1 MVQKKVNNE
10 KKSGTKRKVIPD
22 SKYESEIIAKFM
34 NQLMVDGKK
43 SIAESIVY
51 GAFEQLEKDS
61 KGEDTVELFK
71 KILDQVAPVV
81 EVRSRRI
88 GGATYQV
95 PVEVRAK
102 RRTALAMRWIVEA
115 ARNRKEKSM
124 PARLAAE
131 LKEAKDG
138 KGSAVKK
145 KEDMHRMAEANKAF
159 AHFRF

>member
-1 MVQKKVNNE
+1 MRRRAAP
-10 KKSGTKRKVIPD
+10 KRKIIPD
-22 SKYESEIIAKFM
+22 SKYESEVVAKFM

-43 SIAESIVY
+43 SIAEKIVY
-51 GAFEQLEKDS
+51 GAFEQLEKTNS
-61 KGEDTVELFK
+61 KEDPVETFK
-71 KILDQVAPVV
+71 KVLDKVAPVV

-102 RRTALAMRWIVEA
+102 RRTALAMRWIVDA

>member
-1 MVQKKVNNE
+1 MRRRAAP
-10 KKSGTKRKVIPD
+10 KRKIIPD
-22 SKYESEIIAKFM
+22 SKYESELVAKFM

-43 SIAESIVY
+43 SIAEKIVY
-51 GAFEQLEKDS
+51 GAFDELEKNNAN
-61 KGEDTVELFK
+61 EDLVEMFR
-71 KILDQVAPVV
+71 KILDQIAPVV

-102 RRTALAMRWIVEA
+102 RRTALAMRWLVDA
-115 ARNRKEKSM
+115 ARGRKEKSM

-131 LKEAKDG
+131 LSEAKEG
-138 KGSAVKK
+138 KGAAVKK

>member
-1 MVQKKVNNE
+1 MRRRAAP
-10 KKSGTKRKVIPD
+10 KRKIIPD
-22 SKYESEIIAKFM
+22 SKYESEVVAKFM

-43 SIAESIVY
+43 SIAEKIVY
-51 GAFEQLEKDS
+51 GAFEQLEKTNS
-61 KGEDTVELFK
+61 KEDPVETFK
-71 KILDQVAPVV
+71 KVLDKVAPVV

-102 RRTALAMRWIVEA
+102 RRTALAMRWIVDA

-131 LKEAKDG
+131 LRDAVDG
-138 KGSAVKK
+138 KGAAVKK
-145 KEDMHRMAEANKAF
+145 KEDVHKMSEANKAF
-159 AHFRF
+159 SHFRF

>member
-1 MVQKKVNNE
+1 MRRRAAP
-10 KKSGTKRKVIPD
+10 KRKIIPD

-43 SIAESIVY
+43 SIAENIVY

-61 KGEDTVELFK
+61 KGEDLVEVFK
-71 KILDQVAPVV
+71 RILDKVAPVV

-88 GGATYQV
+88 GGAAYQV

-102 RRTALAMRWIVEA
+102 RRTALAMRWLVEA

>member
-1 MVQKKVNNE
+1 MRRRAAP
-10 KKSGTKRKVIPD
+10 KRKIIPD

-61 KGEDTVELFK
+61 KGEDLVEVFK
-71 KILDQVAPVV
+71 KILDKVAPVV

-102 RRTALAMRWIVEA
+102 RRTALAMRWLVEA

-145 KEDMHRMAEANKAF
+145 KEDMHRMASK
-159 AHFRF
+159 

>member
-1 MVQKKVNNE
+1 MRRRAAP
-10 KKSGTKRKVIPD
+10 KRKIIPD
-22 SKYESEIIAKFM
+22 SKYESEVVAKFM

-43 SIAESIVY
+43 SIAEKIVY
-51 GAFEQLEKDS
+51 GAFEQLEKTNS
-61 KGEDTVELFK
+61 KEDPVETFK
-71 KILDQVAPVV
+71 KVLDKVAPVV

-102 RRTALAMRWIVEA
+102 RRTALAMRWIVDA

-131 LKEAKDG
+131 LRDAVDG
-138 KGSAVKK
+138 KGAAVKK
-145 KEDMHRMAEANKAF
+145 KEDVHKMAEANKAF
-159 AHFRF
+159 AHFRW

>member
-1 MVQKKVNNE
+1 MRRRAAP
-10 KKSGTKRKVIPD
+10 KRKVIPD
-22 SKYESEIIAKFM
+22 SKYESEIIAKFL

-61 KGEDTVELFK
+61 KGEDTVEVFK
-71 KILDQVAPVV
+71 KTLDQVAPVV

>member
-1 MVQKKVNNE
+1 MRRRAAP
-10 KKSGTKRKVIPD
+10 KRKIIPD

-43 SIAESIVY
+43 SIAENIVY

-61 KGEDTVELFK
+61 KGEDLVEVFK
-71 KILDQVAPVV
+71 KILDKIAPVV

-95 PVEVRAK
+95 PVEVRSK
-102 RRTALAMRWIVEA
+102 RRTALAMRWLVEA

>member
-1 MVQKKVNNE
+1 MRRRAAP
-10 KKSGTKRKVIPD
+10 KRKIIPD

-34 NQLMVDGKK
+34 NQLMVDRKK

-61 KGEDTVELFK
+61 KGEDLVEVFK

-88 GGATYQV
+88 GGATCQV

-131 LKEAKDG
+131 LREAKDG

>member
-1 MVQKKVNNE
+1 MRRRAAP
-10 KKSGTKRKVIPD
+10 KRKVIPD

-61 KGEDTVELFK
+61 KGEDTVEVFK

-145 KEDMHRMAEANKAF
+145 KEDMHRMAETNKAF

>member
-1 MVQKKVNNE
+1 MRRRAAP
-10 KKSGTKRKVIPD
+10 KRKVIPD

-61 KGEDTVELFK
+61 KGEVTVEVFK

>member
-1 MVQKKVNNE
+1 MRRRAAP
-10 KKSGTKRKVIPD
+10 KRKVIPD

>member
-1 MVQKKVNNE
+1 MRRRAAP
-10 KKSGTKRKVIPD
+10 KRKIIPD
-22 SKYESEIIAKFM
+22 SKYESEVVAKFM

-43 SIAESIVY
+43 SIAEKIVY
-51 GAFEQLEKDS
+51 GAFEQLEKTNS
-61 KGEDTVELFK
+61 KEDPVETFK
-71 KILDQVAPVV
+71 KVLDKVAPIV

-102 RRTALAMRWIVEA
+102 RRTALAMRWIVDA

-131 LKEAKDG
+131 LRDAVDG
-138 KGSAVKK
+138 KGAAVKK
-145 KEDMHRMAEANKAF
+145 KEDVHKMAEANKAF
-159 AHFRF
+159 SHFRF

>member
-1 MVQKKVNNE
+1 MRRRAAP
-10 KKSGTKRKVIPD
+10 KRKVIPD

-138 KGSAVKK
+138 NGSAVKK

>member
-1 MVQKKVNNE
+1 MRRRAAP
-10 KKSGTKRKVIPD
+10 KRKVIPD

-51 GAFEQLEKDS
+51 GAFEQLEKDN
-61 KGEDTVELFK
+61 KGEDTVEVFK

-131 LKEAKDG
+131 FKEAKDG

>member
-1 MVQKKVNNE
+1 M
-10 KKSGTKRKVIPD
+10 G
-22 SKYESEIIAKFM
+22 
-34 NQLMVDGKK
+34 L
-43 SIAESIVY
+43 
-51 GAFEQLEKDS
+51 FETAVKNATPL
-61 KGEDTVELFK
+61 
-71 KILDQVAPVV
+71 V
-81 EVRSRRI
+81 EVRARRV

-131 LKEAKDG
+131 LREAKDG

>member
-1 MVQKKVNNE
+1 MRRRAAP
-10 KKSGTKRKVIPD
+10 KRKIIPD

-61 KGEDTVELFK
+61 KGEDLVEVFK

-131 LKEAKDG
+131 LREAKDG
-138 KGSAVKK
+138 KGTAVKK

>member
-1 MVQKKVNNE
+1 MRRRAAP
-10 KKSGTKRKVIPD
+10 KRKVIPD

-43 SIAESIVY
+43 SIADSIVY

>member
-1 MVQKKVNNE
+1 MRRRAAP
-10 KKSGTKRKVIPD
+10 KRKIIPD
-22 SKYESEIIAKFM
+22 PKYESELVAKFM

-43 SIAESIVY
+43 SIAEKIVY
-51 GAFEQLEKDS
+51 GAFEELEKNN
-61 KGEDTVELFK
+61 KKENLVEMFRD
-71 KILDQVAPVV
+71 ILDKIAPVV

-102 RRTALAMRWIVEA
+102 RRTALAMRWLVEA
-115 ARNRKEKSM
+115 ARSRKEKSM

-131 LKEAKDG
+131 LNEAKDG
-138 KGSAVKK
+138 KGAAVKK

>member
-1 MVQKKVNNE
+1 MRRRAAP
-10 KKSGTKRKVIPD
+10 KRKIIPD

-43 SIAESIVY
+43 SIAENIVY

-61 KGEDTVELFK
+61 KGEDLIEVFK
-71 KILDQVAPVV
+71 RILDKVAPVV

-102 RRTALAMRWIVEA
+102 RRTALAMRWLVEA
-115 ARNRKEKSM
+115 ARKRKEKSM

>member
-1 MVQKKVNNE
+1 MRRRAAP
-10 KKSGTKRKVIPD
+10 KRKIIPD
-22 SKYESEIIAKFM
+22 SKYESELVAKFM

-43 SIAESIVY
+43 SIAEKIVY
-51 GAFEQLEKDS
+51 GAFDELQKNNAN
-61 KGEDTVELFK
+61 EDLVEMFR
-71 KILDQVAPVV
+71 KILDQIAPVV

-102 RRTALAMRWIVEA
+102 RRTALAMRWLVEA
-115 ARNRKEKSM
+115 ARSRKEKSM

-138 KGSAVKK
+138 KGAAVRK

>member
-1 MVQKKVNNE
+1 MRRRAAP
-10 KKSGTKRKVIPD
+10 KRKIIPD

-43 SIAESIVY
+43 SIAENIVY

-61 KGEDTVELFK
+61 KGEDLVEVFK
-71 KILDQVAPVV
+71 KILDKVAPVV

-95 PVEVRAK
+95 PVEVRSK
-102 RRTALAMRWIVEA
+102 RRTALAMRWLVEA

-145 KEDMHRMAEANKAF
+145 KEDMHRMAEANKVF

>member
-1 MVQKKVNNE
+1 MPRRRSPE
-10 KKSGTKRKVIPD
+10 KRKVLPD
-22 SKYESEIIAKFM
+22 PKFKDVILAKFM
-34 NQLMVDGKK
+34 NNLMKDGKK
-43 SIAESIVY
+43 SVAEKIVY
-51 GAFEQLEKDS
+51 GAFDQITKNSKDDPLEIFMKALEEVS
-61 KGEDTVELFK
+61 
-71 KILDQVAPVV
+71 PVV
-81 EVRSRRI
+81 EVKSRRV
-88 GGATYQV
+88 GGANYQV
-95 PVEVRAK
+95 PVEIRPS
-102 RRTALAMRWIVEA
+102 RRQALAMRWIVEA

>member
-1 MVQKKVNNE
+1 MRRRAAP
-10 KKSGTKRKVIPD
+10 KRKIIPD
-22 SKYESEIIAKFM
+22 SKYESELVAKFM

-43 SIAESIVY
+43 STAEKIVY
-51 GAFEQLEKDS
+51 GAFEELEKNNN
-61 KGEDTVELFK
+61 KEDLVDMFR
-71 KILDQVAPVV
+71 KILDQIAPVV

-102 RRTALAMRWIVEA
+102 RRTALAMRWLVEA
-115 ARNRKEKSM
+115 ARSRKEKSM

-131 LKEAKDG
+131 LSEAKDG
-138 KGSAVKK
+138 KGAAVKK